1 MKFSASVF
9 SAVFL
14 ALVLLAS
21 PAFGA
26 PRHGGDDDGGR
37 GGDDDGDRDR
47 DGDVRDLVQ
56 YTINRRSQCPAASL
70 NIDITPPRLR
80 SRR

>member
-21 PAFGA
+21 PALG
-26 PRHGGDDDGGR
+26 RHGGDDDGGR
-37 GGDDDGDRDR
+37 GGGRGGDRGGDRDR
-47 DGDVRDLVQ
+47 DGDV
-56 YTINRRSQCPAASL
+56 C
-70 NIDITPPRLR
+70 TP
-80 SRR
+80 